1 MESTRSNSTQDFR
14 EFYETV
20 GTNYPE
26 EDLVYQTLRGLI
38 RKQFV
43 LSRLQYF
50 SPPFLDLGCNR
61 GFYVSRYSQG
71 AAIGI
76 DLALSV
82 LHVAKNRYPKASW
95 VQADIQNLSF
105 LRSEAANSILCSE
118 VIEHLPK
125 ADRLIEQCFRILRPG
140 GTLLVT
146 TPNYKK
152 IKPEWIP
159 VGVMQEFGVAGVN
172 GNKYFHT
179 AFRPAELQEMAEQAG
194 FKIVESGTIE
204 KEVKYAT
211 RLPVVFFHVLRLLNN
226 TTLKSKRF
234 VQLNERFLETS
245 SLNIYKICKAVH
257 LNNLLTRLVKEGVR
271 TYLLAR
277 RP

>member
-1 MESTRSNSTQDFR
+1 M
-14 EFYETV
+14 

-26 EDLVYQTLRGLI
+26 EDLVYQTLRGII

-43 LSRLQYF
+43 LSRLKYF
-50 SPPFLDLGCNR
+50 SAPFLDLGCNR
-61 GFYVSRYSQG
+61 GFYVGQYSQG

-82 LHVAKNRYPKASW
+82 LHLAKSRYPKASW
-95 VQADIQNLSF
+95 VQADIQNLCF
-105 LRSEAANSILCSE
+105 LQSEAANSILCSE

-125 ADRLIEQCFRILRPG
+125 ADRLIEECFRILRPG

-152 IKPEWIP
+152 IKPEWVP
-159 VGVMQEFGVAGVN
+159 VGVMQEYGVAGVN

-179 AFRPAELQEMAEQAG
+179 AFRPAELQEMAEEAG
-194 FKIVESGTIE
+194 FQIVESGTIE

-211 RLPVVFFHVLRLLNN
+211 RFPVLFFHVLRLLNN

-234 VQLNERFLETS
+234 AQLNERVLETS
-245 SLNIYKICKAVH
+245 SLNIYKFCKAAH
-257 LNNLLTRLVKEGVR
+257 LNNMLTRLVKEGVR

>member
-1 MESTRSNSTQDFR
+1 MKSARSSSTQDFR
-14 EFYETV
+14 EFYEAV
-20 GTNYPE
+20 ASNYPE
-26 EDLVYQTLRGLI
+26 EDLVYQTLRGQI

-43 LSRLQYF
+43 LSHLKYF
-50 SPPFLDLGCNR
+50 NAPFLDLGCNR
-61 GFYVSRYSQG
+61 GFYVGQYAQG

-76 DLALSV
+76 DVAQSAL
-82 LHVAKNRYPKASW
+82 HIAKSRYPNASW
-95 VQADIQNLSF
+95 VQADIHNLSF
-105 LRSEAANSILCSE
+105 LQSEVANSILCSE
-118 VIEHLPK
+118 VIEHLTK
-125 ADRLIEQCFRILRPG
+125 ADRLIEECFRILRPG

-152 IKPEWIP
+152 IKLEWVP
-159 VGVMQEFGVAGVN
+159 AGVMQKYGVAGVN

-179 AFRPAELQEMAEQAG
+179 AFRPAELQKMAEEAG
-194 FKIVESGTIE
+194 FQIVESGTIE

-211 RLPVVFFHVLRLLNN
+211 RFPVLFFHVLRLLNN

-234 VQLNERFLETS
+234 AQLNERFLETS
-245 SLNIYKICKAVH
+245 SLNIYKFCKATH
-257 LNNLLTRLVKEGVR
+257 LNTMLTRLVKQGVR